1 MVTADVIADLPQLLQ
16 GVGRE
21 VNLPAVL
28 EADRIDKKMVVHTL
42 NTMVIVSVQ
51 MCCYQHLIT
60 RKRLPGKFQ
69 TNAVGFLIG
78 LNFPRQK
85 GLHIL
90 IEVSAAGF
98 AVKIFGCHE
107 FFISVLT
114 EAVDTADI
122 LPPVFVNGFL
132 LLHAIVDTPTHGTWC
147 LLALLDKNNGCHRT
161 STSALYHHIGVGIQP
176 VDCLI
181 APTDAVSRRGQID
194 RPHHALM

>member
-1 MVTADVIADLPQLLQ
+1 MVTADVIADLPQFLQ
-16 GVGRE
+16 RVRCE
-21 VNLPAVL
+21 VNLLTVL

-69 TNAVGFLIG
+69 ADTVGFLTG

-90 IEVSAAGF
+90 IEVSATGF

-107 FFISVLT
+107 FFIRVPT

-122 LPPVFVNGFL
+122 LPSVFVNGFL
-132 LLHAIVDTPTHGTWC
+132 LLQAVADTAAHGTRC
-147 LLALLDKNNGCHRT
+147 LLALLDENNGCHRT
-161 STSALYHHIGVGIQP
+161 STSALYHRIGVGIQP

-181 APTDAVSRRGQID
+181 APTDAVRRCGQID

>member
-1 MVTADVIADLPQLLQ
+1 
-16 GVGRE
+16 
-21 VNLPAVL
+21 
-28 EADRIDKKMVVHTL
+28 MVVYSL
-42 NTMVIVSVQ
+42 NAAVVMCIQMRGNQNLVS
-51 MCCYQHLIT
+51 

-69 TNAVGFLIG
+69 TNAVGFLVR

-107 FFISVLT
+107 FFIRVPT
-114 EAVDTADI
+114 EAVDTTDI

-132 LLHAIVDTPTHGTWC
+132 LLHAVTDTTAHGTRC
-147 LLALLDKNNGCHRT
+147 LLALLDENNGCHQL
-161 STSALYHHIGVGIQP
+161 STLSASDCAVRVGVQP

-181 APTDAVSRRGQID
+181 APADAVRCRGQID
-194 RPHHALM
+194 RPYHALM